1 MAAPGAVCPEGCAGG
16 GPETARRN
24 RLLASCAAW
33 YCLPMGKL
41 FTWLPLI
48 LVLAL
53 VGWLL
58 FARHDGAINN
68 ANASFEGVDKT
79 GGEFSDAIRNKFR

>member
-1 MAAPGAVCPEGCAGG
+1 
-16 GPETARRN
+16 
-24 RLLASCAAW
+24 
-33 YCLPMGKL
+33 MGKL